1 MTLTELKYAIAV
13 ARLKHFGRAADY
25 CHISQPSLSV
35 AVKKLEDEL
44 GIKIFERR
52 RGELS
57 VTPIGQLVIDQAQKV
72 IEEAEH
78 IHKIAEQG
86 KDPLSSPL
94 RLGVIF
100 TVAPYLIPSLVHQML
115 EKLPEMPLI
124 ISEDYTEKLLE
135 RLRSG
140 ELDCIIAS
148 RPFDESG
155 LVVEDLYDEE
165 FIAAVPQSA
174 PIAKKGLL
182 HRADSCREPMLLLGH
197 GHCLRDQILAYC
209 GSPQSDVKPRQQI
222 EGSSL
227 QTIMNMVEQG
237 LGMTI
242 IPATAA
248 PYFRNDP
255 LVRLIA
261 FMPPDVPIRRISLV
275 WRKSFPRQASLQALT
290 EEVGRLKLQGAL
302 PIAPDANP
310 GQQPGTMHS
319 V

>member
-13 ARLKHFGRAADY
+13 ARLKHFGRAAEY

-44 GIKIFERR
+44 GVKLFERR
-52 RGELS
+52 RGELA

-115 EKLPEMPLI
+115 QKLPEMPLI
-124 ISEDYTEKLLE
+124 ITEDYTANLLE
-135 RLRSG
+135 RLRGG

-148 RPFDESG
+148 RPFEETG
-155 LVVEDLYDEE
+155 LVVEDLYAEE
-165 FIAAVPQSA
+165 FIAAVPAAS

-182 HRADSCREPMLLLGH
+182 RRSDICSEPMLLLSH
-197 GHCLRDQILAYC
+197 GHCLRDQILDFC
-209 GSPQSDVKPRQQI
+209 GPDRPDLKPHQQI

-237 LGMTI
+237 LGMTV
-242 IPATAA
+242 IPATSA

-255 LVRLIA
+255 LVRLIP
-261 FMPPDVPIRRISLV
+261 FMPPEVPMRRVSLV
-275 WRKSFPRQASLQALT
+275 WRKSFPRQASLKALI
-290 EEVGRLKLQGAL
+290 EEAGRLKLQGAISL
-302 PIAPDANP
+302 PAAETSRAT
-310 GQQPGTMHS
+310 Q
-319 V
+319 